1 MEKYKYDKGIYS
13 YGEIYY
19 IKILDRLYVR
29 IYDKKDI
36 SCLYCPILKHTLN
49 LELGDRVCTWTLGF
63 PSQEDMETWY
73 MLNSKD
79 KTRLESHYQAIKK
92 FLSNSDRSKED
103 LE

>member
-19 IKILDRLYVR
+19 IEVLDKLYVR
-29 IYDKKDI
+29 VYDKKDI

-49 LELGDRVCTWTLGF
+49 PKFGDRVCTWMTGF
-63 PSQEDMETWY
+63 PSQEGMGTWY

-79 KTRLESHYQAIKK
+79 KCRLDRDYQAIEQL
-92 FLSNSDRSKED
+92 LSNSNISKED
-103 LE
+103 LG